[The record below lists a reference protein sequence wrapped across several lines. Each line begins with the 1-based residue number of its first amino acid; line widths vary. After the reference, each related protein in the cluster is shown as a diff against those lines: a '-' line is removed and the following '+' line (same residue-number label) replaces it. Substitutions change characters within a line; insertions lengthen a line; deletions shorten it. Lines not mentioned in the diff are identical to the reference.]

1 MQVKKFFLCLA
12 LAIPLIASAQFDFGG
27 GQSGPP
33 WKGFKLNPKTRIQ
46 LDFKNANPDM
56 IINLM
61 SKTSGVTIVKDPSLK
76 TPLTIA
82 SAKPVSLEDAF
93 QIFQSVL
100 DLAGY
105 DLQKSGSILVIRKKP
120 EGGARGGLPAGID
133 MSAFAG
139 GGGGGGNSNVLKV
152 YPIKYANATELARV
166 INDVYAP
173 AAAAGATAGG
183 GGFGGGRGR
192 FGGGQT
198 ITVQTPDLAALAG
211 GAGGGGGGRNRTPP
225 NVKASADD
233 YSNSVIVNAPDQQQ
247 TEVEDLI
254 NKLDKQTDTP
264 QQTRVYK
271 LVYASAQDI
280 AQAVQNVLVSNAP
293 QGRGGATT
301 SAVPIEQR
309 FQQAIRL
316 GGTQASFG
324 TVAVDVRTN
333 SLVVTATPDNLKIVE
348 SVLQTLDQPVDYQN
362 SVIVIPLEN
371 ARADLTAQVLNQA
384 FGSRTNTNTNTL
396 NNGSRG
402 PISTNN
408 ARAGGG
414 NNGRPT
420 TGPSD
425 PNSMPVN
432 LQDPSAQSGPLAT
445 TVDVAQGFQI
455 FGGGGGRGGGF
466 GGQNGQNGQQGVSRN
481 AQGQVVNT
489 QNLYGNVTVIADP
502 TTNSLIIVASPDAA
516 EMVRKVVDQI
526 DKIPQQVMIETLIVE
541 ASLDATDKLGVEW
554 NFTQAHAFGNSN
566 ATGSGASNFNDPRSA
581 GGNGFTYALT
591 GRDFSVFLD
600 ALKTD
605 QKFQILSA
613 PRIFTSNNT
622 QAQINVSQQVP
633 YVLSQQTDTNGNI
646 IFNYAFQDVGIVLT
660 VTPRISANGTVTM
673 DVTQTAND
681 LQGFTSFNAPIV
693 NQREADTTVSV
704 QDGQTIVLGGIMR
717 TTVSSTVNKV
727 PLLGDIPIL
736 GNLFKSTSKDKN
748 KTELLV
754 FLTPHIVK
762 NPDDAQTLRKN
773 TTEKLSPETKKAV
786 DGALGQGG
794 NKGGK

>member
-1 MQVKKFFLCLA
+1 MQVKTLLLCLA
-12 LAIPLIASAQFDFGG
+12 VAMPLIAPAQFDFGG
-27 GQSGPP
+27 GETGPP
-33 WKGFKLNPKTRIQ
+33 WKSFKLNPKTRIQ

-56 IINLM
+56 IISLI
-61 SKTSGVTIVKDPSLK
+61 SKASGVTIVKDPSFK
-76 TPLTIA
+76 APFTIA
-82 SAKPVSLEDAF
+82 SPKPVSLDVAF
-93 QIFQSVL
+93 QIFQTDL

-105 DLQKSGSILVIRKKP
+105 DLQKSGTILVIRKKA
-120 EGGARGGLPAGID
+120 EGGARGGMPAGVD

-139 GGGGGGNSNVLKV
+139 GGGGGNNNVLKV
-152 YPIKYANATELARV
+152 YPIKYANATEVARV

-173 AAAAGATAGG
+173 AAAAGNTGGG
-183 GGFGGGRGR
+183 GGFGGRGR

-198 ITVQTPDLAALAG
+198 ITVQTPDLTALAG
-211 GAGGGGGGRNRTPP
+211 AGGGGGRNRTPP

-254 NKLDKQTDTP
+254 GKLDKQTDTP

-301 SAVPIEQR
+301 SSVPIEQR

-324 TVAVDVRTN
+324 TVAVDARTN
-333 SLVVTATPDNLKIVE
+333 SLVITATPENLKIVE
-348 SVLQTLDQPVDYQN
+348 SVLQTLDQPVDYAD
-362 SVIVIPLEN
+362 SVTVIPLEN

-384 FGSRTNTNTNTL
+384 FGSRTSTNTNTL

-408 ARAGGG
+408 ARAAG
-414 NNGRPT
+414 NNTRTT

-425 PNSMPVN
+425 PNSMPLN
-432 LQDPSAQSGPLAT
+432 LQDPNAQSGPLAT

-455 FGGGGGRGGGF
+455 FGGGGRGGF
-466 GGQNGQNGQQGVSRN
+466 GGQNGQNGQQTVQRN

-489 QNLYGNVTVIADP
+489 QNLYGNVSVIADP
-502 TTNSLIIVASPDAA
+502 TTNSLIIVGSPDAA

-554 NFTQAHAFGNSN
+554 NFTQAQAFGNN
-566 ATGSGASNFNDPRSA
+566 ATGTGSTNFGASRSA
-581 GGNGFTYALT
+581 FNNGFTYTLA
-591 GRDFSVFLD
+591 GKDFSVFLD

-633 YVLSQQTDTNGNI
+633 YVLSQQTDTNGNV

-704 QDGQTIVLGGIMR
+704 GDGQTIVLGGIMR

-762 NPDDAQTLRKN
+762 NPDDAQALRKD
-773 TTEKLSPETKKAV
+773 TTNKLSPETKKSV
-786 DGALGQGG
+786 DSALGQGG
-794 NKGGK
+794 TKGGK

>member
-1 MQVKKFFLCLA
+1 MQVKTLLLCLA
-12 LAIPLIASAQFDFGG
+12 VAMPLIAPAQFDFGG
-27 GQSGPP
+27 GETGPP
-33 WKGFKLNPKTRIQ
+33 WKSFKLNPKTRIQ

-56 IINLM
+56 IISLI
-61 SKTSGVTIVKDPSLK
+61 SKASGVTIVKDPSFK
-76 TPLTIA
+76 APFTIA
-82 SAKPVSLEDAF
+82 SPKPVSLDVAF
-93 QIFQSVL
+93 QIFQTDL

-105 DLQKSGSILVIRKKP
+105 DLQKSNSILVIRKKP
-120 EGGARGGLPAGID
+120 EGGARGAMPAGFD
-133 MSAFAG
+133 PSNFG
-139 GGGGGGNSNVLKV
+139 GGNGGGNSNVLKV
-152 YPIKYANATELARV
+152 YPIKFANATEVARV

-173 AAAAGATAGG
+173 AAAAGQTGGG
-183 GGFGGGRGR
+183 GGFGGRGGR

-211 GAGGGGGGRNRTPP
+211 GGGGGGRNRTPP
-225 NVKASADD
+225 SVKASADD
-233 YSNSVIVNAPDQQQ
+233 YSNSVIVNAPDAQQ
-247 TEVEDLI
+247 TEVSDLI
-254 NKLDKQTDTP
+254 TKLDKQTDTP

-271 LVYASAQDI
+271 LIYASAQDV

-301 SAVPIEQR
+301 SSVPIEQR

-324 TVAVDVRTN
+324 TVAVDQRTN
-333 SLVVTATPDNLKIVE
+333 SLIITATPENLKIVE
-348 SVLQTLDQPVDYQN
+348 SVLQTLDQPVEYAD
-362 SVIVIPLEN
+362 SVTVIPLEN

-384 FGSRTNTNTNTL
+384 FGSRTNTTTNTL
-396 NNGSRG
+396 SNGSRG
-402 PISTNN
+402 AINSTNN
-408 ARAGGG
+408 ARTNGAG
-414 NNGRPT
+414 GRPT

-425 PNSMPVN
+425 PNSLSLN
-432 LQDPSAQSGPLAT
+432 LQDPTAQSGPLAT

-455 FGGGGGRGGGF
+455 FGGGGRGGGF
-466 GGQNGQNGQQGVSRN
+466 GGQNGQNGQQTVQRN

-489 QNLYGNVTVIADP
+489 QNLTGNVTVIADP
-502 TTNSLIIVASPDAA
+502 TTNSLIIVGSPDAA

-554 NFTQAHAFGNSN
+554 NFTQAHAFGNGN
-566 ATGSGASNFNDPRSA
+566 ATGTGATNFGTSHSASG
-581 GGNGFTYALT
+581 GGFTYTLT

-600 ALKTD
+600 ALKSD

-633 YVLSQQTDTNGNI
+633 YVLSQQTDTNGNV

-704 QDGQTIVLGGIMR
+704 GDGQTIVLGGIMR

-736 GNLFKSTSKDKN
+736 GNLFKSTTKDKN

-762 NPDDAQTLRKN
+762 NPEDAQTLRKD
-773 TTEKLSPETKKAV
+773 TTGKLSPETKKAV
-786 DGALGQGG
+786 DSALGKGGAKGG
-794 NKGGK
+794 N